1 MLDRFSGTM
10 VTTVSFRSAMALFK
24 KDKRDDNYGYEEYSL
39 DRVDWKYKERFST
52 YSTIGANVP

>member
-1 MLDRFSGTM
+1 M